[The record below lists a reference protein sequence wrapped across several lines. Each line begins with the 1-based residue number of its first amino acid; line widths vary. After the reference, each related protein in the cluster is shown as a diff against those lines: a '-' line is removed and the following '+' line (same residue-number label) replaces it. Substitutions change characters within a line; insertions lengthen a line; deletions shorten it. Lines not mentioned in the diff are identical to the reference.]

1 MFEEDVGGTVQ
12 EDEEGFDKFEAADE
26 SAVPVDD
33 VTGGEELVD
42 SDPDRVRDIRT
53 SGACAAHA
61 GHGTICVGDCCN
73 SRGRGVWVPVAV
85 QVDICVVPC
94 AADS

>member
-1 MFEEDVGGTVQ
+1 MFKEDVGGTVQ

-42 SDPDRVRDIRT
+42 SDPD
-53 SGACAAHA
+53 
-61 GHGTICVGDCCN
+61 
-73 SRGRGVWVPVAV
+73 
-85 QVDICVVPC
+85 
-94 AADS
+94 